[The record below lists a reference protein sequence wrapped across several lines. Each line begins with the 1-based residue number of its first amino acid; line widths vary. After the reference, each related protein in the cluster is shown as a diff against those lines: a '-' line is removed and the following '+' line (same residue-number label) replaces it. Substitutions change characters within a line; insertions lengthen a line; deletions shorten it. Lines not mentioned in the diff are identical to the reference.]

1 MKKLLLLTLSIV
13 LTSVVIAQNVRIS
26 WENDYSMPYNGEEV
40 TVTGGDATMY
50 TNFHVVNESMEA
62 TFIWRRDI
70 LSITSQGFDDQ
81 LCDDQICYNTS
92 GNPWIC
98 PGPLT
103 IAQNDSSLF
112 QPKLLNNGFAGTAH
126 IRYFVLDENENKL
139 DSVDVVFT
147 STVSISSESNS
158 LDIKVFPNP
167 AQNYLMIAGENL
179 AKGSKSIIVDALGK
193 KIKEFQLNNSNN
205 KLDISSL
212 KSGVYFVNVFNSQ
225 GVRSKQMKLIVQK

>member
-1 MKKLLLLTLSIV
+1 MKRILLLTFSV
-13 LTSVVIAQNVRIS
+13 LFTSVLVAQSVRIS
-26 WENDYSMPYNGEEV
+26 WEEDYSMPYNGEEV
-40 TVTGGDATMY
+40 TVTGDNATMY
-50 TNFHVVNESMEA
+50 TNFHVVNEGMEA
-62 TFIWRRDI
+62 TFIWRRDL
-70 LSITSQGFDDQ
+70 LSVTSQGFDDQ

-139 DSVDVVFT
+139 DSVDVIFT
-147 STVSISSESNS
+147 STVSLASESNA
-158 LDIKVFPNP
+158 LEVKVFPNP
-167 AQNYLMIAGENL
+167 AQNYLMISGEDL
-179 AKGSKSIIVDALGK
+179 TKGSKALIVDALGK
-193 KIKEFQLNNSNN
+193 NVKTFQLNSKNN
-205 KLDISSL
+205 KLDISAL
-212 KSGVYFVNVFNSQ
+212 KSGVYFVNVLNSQ

>member
-1 MKKLLLLTLSIV
+1 MKKILLLSISII
-13 LTSVVIAQNVRIS
+13 LTSVVGAQNVRIS
-26 WENDYSMPYNGEEV
+26 WDNDYSMPYNGEEV
-40 TVTGGDATMY
+40 TVGGGDATLY
-50 TNFHVVNESMEA
+50 TNFHVVNENTDS

-98 PGPLT
+98 PGSLT

-112 QPKLLNNGFAGTAH
+112 QPKLLTNGYAGTAH
-126 IRYFVLDENENKL
+126 IRYYVLDQNENKL
-139 DSVDVVFT
+139 DSVDVIFSSSANLT
-147 STVSISSESNS
+147 SVSAS

-167 AQNYLMIAGENL
+167 AQDFLMITCDDL
-179 AKGSKSIIVDALGK
+179 TKGSKALIIDALGK
-193 KIKEFQLNNSNN
+193 KIKEFKLSNEEN
-205 KLDISSL
+205 KLNISSL
-212 KSGVYFVNVFNSQ
+212 KSGVYFVNVLNSE